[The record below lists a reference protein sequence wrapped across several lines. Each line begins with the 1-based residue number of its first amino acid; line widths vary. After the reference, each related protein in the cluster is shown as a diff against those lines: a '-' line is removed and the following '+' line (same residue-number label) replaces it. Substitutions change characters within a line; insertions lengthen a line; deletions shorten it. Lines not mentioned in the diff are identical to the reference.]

1 MSRRVS
7 LPGANELF
15 GGTAPQTRPET
26 RPPTTEAPAGREPGL
41 HGPVSRESGVRAL
54 SGAGT
59 REAVDDDQDR
69 ANGRSV
75 PRSNG
80 RAEGRSRT
88 AVAEDR
94 RSSGRIRHD
103 TKITVY
109 VTEEELLGLEQTRLA
124 LRAEHGLTAD
134 RGRIVREAIDVLLA
148 DFVDHG
154 PDSVLVQRLRAE

>member
-26 RPPTTEAPAGREPGL
+26 RPTIDE
-41 HGPVSRESGVRAL
+41 
-54 SGAGT
+54 
-59 REAVDDDQDR
+59 
-69 ANGRSV
+69 
-75 PRSNG
+75 
-80 RAEGRSRT
+80 
-88 AVAEDR
+88 R
-94 RSSGRIRHD
+94 RSSGRVRHD

-154 PDSVLVQRLRAE
+154 PDSVLVQRLRAR

>member
-1 MSRRVS
+1 VS
-7 LPGANELF
+7 LPGASELF
-15 GGTAPQTRPET
+15 GGAAPKQTSPEKRT
-26 RPPTTEAPAGREPGL
+26 SATDVPAPA
-41 HGPVSRESGVRAL
+41 A
-54 SGAGT
+54 AG
-59 REAVDDDQDR
+59 DR
-69 ANGRSV
+69 SAGNGH
-75 PRSNG
+75 
-80 RAEGRSRT
+80 SRT
-88 AVAEDR
+88 AVVDDR

-154 PDSVLVQRLRAE
+154 PDSVLVQRLRAQ

>member
-7 LPGANELF
+7 LPGASELF
-15 GGTAPQTRPET
+15 GGTAPKQTRPEK
-26 RPPTTEAPAGREPGL
+26 RPESRTTPDRPALADRS
-41 HGPVSRESGVRAL
+41 GP
-54 SGAGT
+54 
-59 REAVDDDQDR
+59 
-69 ANGRSV
+69 
-75 PRSNG
+75 
-80 RAEGRSRT
+80 GRSRT
-88 AVAEDR
+88 TVVDER
-94 RSSGRIRHD
+94 KSSGRIRHD

-154 PDSVLVQRLRAE
+154 PDSVLVQRLRAATE

>member
-7 LPGANELF
+7 LPGASELF
-15 GGTAPQTRPET
+15 GTAAPKQTRPEKRT
-26 RPPTTEAPAGREPGL
+26 ATESPAVVE
-41 HGPVSRESGVRAL
+41 
-54 SGAGT
+54 
-59 REAVDDDQDR
+59 
-69 ANGRSV
+69 GRSGT
-75 PRSNG
+75 N
-80 RAEGRSRT
+80 GRSRT
-88 AVAEDR
+88 AVVEDR
-94 RSSGRIRHD
+94 KSSGRVRHD

-154 PDSVLVQRLRAE
+154 PDSVLVQRLRSG

>member
-7 LPGANELF
+7 LPGASELF
-15 GGTAPQTRPET
+15 GGAAPKQTRPEKRT
-26 RPPTTEAPAGREPGL
+26 ATD
-41 HGPVSRESGVRAL
+41 GPAL
-54 SGAGT
+54 S
-59 REAVDDDQDR
+59 DR
-69 ANGRSV
+69 PAST
-75 PRSNG
+75 G
-80 RAEGRSRT
+80 RART
-88 AVAEDR
+88 AVVEDR
-94 RSSGRIRHD
+94 KSSGRIRHD

-154 PDSVLVQRLRAE
+154 PDSVLVQRLRAAAE

>member
-7 LPGANELF
+7 LPGASELF
-15 GGTAPQTRPET
+15 GGAAPKQTRPEKRT
-26 RPPTTEAPAGREPGL
+26 ATDGSSL
-41 HGPVSRESGVRAL
+41 
-54 SGAGT
+54 
-59 REAVDDDQDR
+59 DDR
-69 ANGRSV
+69 RS
-75 PRSNG
+75 SN
-80 RAEGRSRT
+80 GRSRT
-88 AVAEDR
+88 AVVEDR
-94 RSSGRIRHD
+94 KSSGRIRHD

-154 PDSVLVQRLRAE
+154 PDSVLVRRLRAAEGPAAELKGAE

>member
-1 MSRRVS
+1 VS
-7 LPGANELF
+7 LPGASELF
-15 GGTAPQTRPET
+15 GGAAPKQARPET
-26 RPPTTEAPAGREPGL
+26 STATDGSARSEAALGADR
-41 HGPVSRESGVRAL
+41 SG
-54 SGAGT
+54 
-59 REAVDDDQDR
+59 
-69 ANGRSV
+69 
-75 PRSNG
+75 SN
-80 RAEGRSRT
+80 GRSRT
-88 AVAEDR
+88 AVVEDR

-154 PDSVLVQRLRAE
+154 PDSVLVQRLRATE

>member
-7 LPGANELF
+7 LPGASELF
-15 GGTAPQTRPET
+15 GGAAPKQTRPEKRT
-26 RPPTTEAPAGREPGL
+26 ATD
-41 HGPVSRESGVRAL
+41 GPAL
-54 SGAGT
+54 S
-59 REAVDDDQDR
+59 DR
-69 ANGRSV
+69 PGST
-75 PRSNG
+75 G
-80 RAEGRSRT
+80 RART
-88 AVAEDR
+88 AVVEDR
-94 RSSGRIRHD
+94 KSSGRIRHD

-154 PDSVLVQRLRAE
+154 PDSVLVQRLRAAAE

>member
-7 LPGANELF
+7 LPGASELF
-15 GGTAPQTRPET
+15 GGAAPKQTRPEK
-26 RPPTTEAPAGREPGL
+26 RTTTDGPA
-41 HGPVSRESGVRAL
+41 
-54 SGAGT
+54 
-59 REAVDDDQDR
+59 
-69 ANGRSV
+69 SV
-75 PRSNG
+75 
-80 RAEGRSRT
+80 RSRT
-88 AVAEDR
+88 TVVDDR
-94 RSSGRIRHD
+94 KSSGRIRHD

-154 PDSVLVQRLRAE
+154 PDSVLVRRLRAAEGLAAELKGAE

>member
-7 LPGANELF
+7 LPGASELF
-15 GGTAPQTRPET
+15 GGAAPKQTRPEK
-26 RPPTTEAPAGREPGL
+26 RTTTDGPA
-41 HGPVSRESGVRAL
+41 
-54 SGAGT
+54 
-59 REAVDDDQDR
+59 
-69 ANGRSV
+69 SV
-75 PRSNG
+75 
-80 RAEGRSRT
+80 RSRT
-88 AVAEDR
+88 TVVDDR
-94 RSSGRIRHD
+94 KSSGRIRHD

-154 PDSVLVQRLRAE
+154 PDSVLVRRLRAAEGPAAELKGAE

>member
-7 LPGANELF
+7 LPGASELF
-15 GGTAPQTRPET
+15 GGAAPKQTRPEKRT
-26 RPPTTEAPAGREPGL
+26 TTEGSST
-41 HGPVSRESGVRAL
+41 V
-54 SGAGT
+54 
-59 REAVDDDQDR
+59 
-69 ANGRSV
+69 
-75 PRSNG
+75 
-80 RAEGRSRT
+80 RSRT
-88 AVAEDR
+88 TVVDDR
-94 RSSGRIRHD
+94 KSSGRIRHD

-154 PDSVLVQRLRAE
+154 PDSVLVRRLRAAEGMAAELKGAE

>member
-7 LPGANELF
+7 LPGASELF
-15 GGTAPQTRPET
+15 GGAAPKQTRPEKRT
-26 RPPTTEAPAGREPGL
+26 TSDGSALADRPG
-41 HGPVSRESGVRAL
+41 
-54 SGAGT
+54 
-59 REAVDDDQDR
+59 
-69 ANGRSV
+69 
-75 PRSNG
+75 SN
-80 RAEGRSRT
+80 GRSRT
-88 AVAEDR
+88 AAVVEDR
-94 RSSGRIRHD
+94 KSSGRIRHD

-154 PDSVLVQRLRAE
+154 ADSVLVQRLRAAGERAVAADDRAVAE

>member
-7 LPGANELF
+7 LPGASELF
-15 GGTAPQTRPET
+15 GGAAPKQTQPEK
-26 RPPTTEAPAGREPGL
+26 RTTTDGAAAG
-41 HGPVSRESGVRAL
+41 V
-54 SGAGT
+54 
-59 REAVDDDQDR
+59 
-69 ANGRSV
+69 
-75 PRSNG
+75 
-80 RAEGRSRT
+80 RSRT
-88 AVAEDR
+88 AVVNGR
-94 RSSGRIRHD
+94 KSSGRIRHD

-154 PDSVLVQRLRAE
+154 PDSVLVRRLKAAELKSAELKSAELRSAELKSTELRPE

>member
-7 LPGANELF
+7 LPGASELF
-15 GGTAPQTRPET
+15 GGAAPKQTRPEKRT
-26 RPPTTEAPAGREPGL
+26 TTTDGSSLSDDRPG
-41 HGPVSRESGVRAL
+41 
-54 SGAGT
+54 
-59 REAVDDDQDR
+59 
-69 ANGRSV
+69 
-75 PRSNG
+75 SNG
-80 RAEGRSRT
+80 RART
-88 AVAEDR
+88 AVVEDR
-94 RSSGRIRHD
+94 KSSGRIRHD

-154 PDSVLVQRLRAE
+154 PDSVLVQRLRAAE